1 MNHGTDIPQASGDQS
16 QQTLD
21 SPGGGGP
28 HCASGPWGR
37 TALHVAV
44 CRNDVEAVQQLV
56 AVGASSS
63 LPDKQHWTP
72 LHLSAVRG
80 LDEVCHILLQH
91 GADVSARDLMGRTP
105 LHFTAR
111 SGSAAVARHLL
122 DYGALVS
129 AVDTAGRTALHDAA
143 IRGSAELV
151 ALFLQHSDDPRKLSM
166 QADAR
171 GMVPLQCA
179 AHRGHAVVVKQLLP
193 VLLKAPADDADALL
207 ISSAVA
213 AAQSSYMQVAAMLV
227 KELGRK
233 SPAAV
238 SQVLSKLHHGH
249 DGHTAGSSSA
259 LLSAVVL
266 DWIAE
271 CAGLQQKRQQLQ
283 TDLQNLEA
291 ARHSFQGL
299 CIQVPGM
306 MKELQGVDQEGL

>member
-1 MNHGTDIPQASGDQS
+1 M
-16 QQTLD
+16 
-21 SPGGGGP
+21 
-28 HCASGPWGR
+28 GR

-56 AVGASSS
+56 AMGAPSS

-72 LHLSAVRG
+72 LHLSAIRG
-80 LDEVCHILLQH
+80 LDQVCQILLQH

-143 IRGSAELV
+143 LRGAAELV
-151 ALFLQHSDDPRKLSM
+151 ALFLQHVDDPLMLSM
-166 QADAR
+166 LADGR

-179 AHRGHAVVVKQLLP
+179 AHRGHTLVVKQLLP
-193 VLLKAPADDADALL
+193 VLIKAPADNAEALL

-213 AAQSSYMQVAAMLV
+213 AGQSSYMQVAAMLV

-249 DGHTAGSSSA
+249 EGHTAGSSSA
-259 LLSAVVL
+259 LLSAIVL
-266 DWIAE
+266 DWVAE
-271 CAGLQQKRQQLQ
+271 CAGLQQKQQQLQ
-283 TDLQNLEA
+283 YDLQDLDA
-291 ARHSFQGL
+291 AQHSFQGL
-299 CIQVPGM
+299 CIQVAGM
-306 MKELQGVDQEGL
+306 MQELQGAGQEN